1 MLAQL
6 NYFSFCYWLDKKS
19 SANTTAYCARW
30 KIASFSCSIRLDSIE
45 KRHVTDS
52 SECFGI
58 VKNTSILCFGDADLN
73 INCSAVN
80 GIETVIDSVHRVD
93 TFYRPWPFYILLELK
108 LRWFQD
114 KHGSQCRCTFIELFR
129 LVTLKR
135 FACCVR
141 DLPHDTVWKHRSNLL
156 NAGGVSK
163 RWSLTSI
170 CRVSKENQ

>member
-1 MLAQL
+1 MPIQL
-6 NYFSFCYWLDKKS
+6 LIVPDEKLLV
-19 SANTTAYCARW
+19 SAAT
-30 KIASFSCSIRLDSIE
+30 DSIE

-114 KHGSQCRCTFIELFR
+114 KHGSQCRCTFLELFR